1 MNTDHA
7 LKIAQASKA
16 GIAALVLSSGCV
28 DDPTFGDFN
37 TGSASATATAGTTNP
52 SGPGTESAD
61 ASASGD
67 SASGDADGGPKLDVS
82 GETSGPPNCGEGGGG
97 GGLEEVAFSN
107 IWIANSP
114 EGTVSR
120 IDTVTGNE
128 VGRYATGP
136 NNATDPSRT
145 TVNLVGDIA
154 ALNRGGGGSVI
165 KIIAEEDR
173 CIDRNGDGVIQ
184 TSSGA
189 GDVLAWDQDECV
201 AWSVDLH
208 AGARAA
214 AWDSG
219 NDPEQ
224 EDCAGEPSLW
234 VSAMDAGS
242 TVHIW
247 RLAGD
252 TGDEEGSA
260 TIPSWDGSA
269 EWGGLYGGAVD
280 RARNFWAIG
289 KDNAALF
296 RVDFETMDV
305 SRWDAPGVDRLYGIA
320 MDRDGNPYVTA
331 EFDNRLLRFDA
342 ESETWEDLATV
353 NGILRGLAV
362 DGNGD
367 AWIAT
372 NQTCGRARYHHN
384 DGSVDTINLPECNI
398 PVGVSIDID
407 GFVWVVD
414 QWAGAPPFGRAHKI
428 DPSNY
433 NVQLT
438 VMGFDTP
445 YTYSDMTGAGLN
457 LVSFPPQ
464 G

>member
-1 MNTDHA
+1 MKMNHSMHHGPATSTMA
-7 LKIAQASKA
+7 
-16 GIAALVLSSGCV
+16 AALVLLGGCV
-28 DDPTFGDFN
+28 KQPEFGDFGSGV
-37 TGSASATATAGTTNP
+37 TATVGSAGP
-52 SGPGTESAD
+52 S
-61 ASASGD
+61 SASD
-67 SASGDADGGPKLDVS
+67 SDADGSGDDEDGSEKLDVA
-82 GETSGPPNCGEGGGG
+82 GDTSSPPTCSEGSGG
-97 GGLEEVAFSN
+97 GGLEEIAFSN

-120 IDTVTGNE
+120 IDTVTGTE
-128 VGRYATGP
+128 IGRYATGP
-136 NNATDPSRT
+136 TAATDPSRT
-145 TVNLVGDIA
+145 TVNLIGDIA
-154 ALNRGGGGSVI
+154 TLNRGGGGSVI
-165 KIIAEEDR
+165 KIAAERDR
-173 CIDRNGDGVIQ
+173 CVDRNGDGTIQ
-184 TSSGA
+184 TSQGA
-189 GDVLAWDQDECV
+189 GDVLPWDQDECV
-201 AWSVDLH
+201 VWSKPLH

-219 NDPEQ
+219 NDPAQ

-234 VSAMDAGS
+234 VSAMDPGA

-252 TGDEEGSA
+252 TGDEEATA
-260 TIPSWDGSA
+260 TIPNWEGSA

-280 RARNFWAIG
+280 QGRNFWAIG

-305 SRWDAPGVDRLYGIA
+305 TRWDAPGVDRLYGIA
-320 MDRDGNPYVTA
+320 MDKEGNPYVTA

-342 ESETWEDLATV
+342 DSETWEDLASIS
-353 NGILRGLAV
+353 GILRGLAV

-367 AWIAT
+367 AWVAT
-372 NQTCGRARYHHN
+372 NRTCGLARYHHA
-384 DGSVDTINLPECNI
+384 DGSVDTISLPECNI
-398 PVGVSIDID
+398 PVGVSIDVD

-428 DPSNY
+428 EPSTY
-433 NVQLT
+433 AIERT
-438 VMGFDTP
+438 VMGLDTP